1 MPPNLKN
8 QSKVSKII
16 TMHKLLILNS
26 VTGEVE
32 KLGLLIKWMIKL
44 VMEAAL
50 TMKTRRLG
58 CSLVSMLLERLS
70 STLFKRNL

>member
-1 MPPNLKN
+1 
-8 QSKVSKII
+8 
-16 TMHKLLILNS
+16 

-44 VMEAAL
+44 VMEAAF